1 MLAALFAALPCL
13 QWPASLAKA
22 RLNLYVLHAGVQCV
36 MHSSL
41 MPGSTIAQAP
51 LGVSMHT
58 SLLDACSMM
67 KAGVGTIHRKQRN
80 DSLLLQHLRRP
91 LSLSP
96 QVNREQEVGVPVHSG
111 RLTVFTEALHVVI
124 AETFSPGH

>member
-1 MLAALFAALPCL
+1 MIKYLNETDGFSATTSFLMLLEGSIRHARSTVAALLCLP
-13 QWPASLAKA
+13 WPASSAKA
-22 RLNLYVLHAGVQCV
+22 RLNLYVLQAGVQCV

-67 KAGVGTIHRKQRN
+67 KAGVGTIHRKTAQR
-80 DSLLLQHLRRP
+80 
-91 LSLSP
+91 
-96 QVNREQEVGVPVHSG
+96 
-111 RLTVFTEALHVVI
+111 
-124 AETFSPGH
+124 FSAAAAPA